1 MKETKREVAVRGIHY
16 YNHFTSLEKVALAA
30 AKTEKDRYRG
40 REMRG
45 GRGPS

>member
-30 AKTEKDRYRG
+30 AFVKERKQRKT
-40 REMRG
+40 G
-45 GRGPS
+45 GEEER